1 MGHESGERDRE
12 RDWGE
17 REKEREYTAAKERVC
32 CKGTGRVGRER
43 KRESGEYVR
52 RVRERVCLE
61 MHLGDREREGVK
73 DRKRLSERRKV
84 KHRNGGRKKK
94 KRGLKGDNESEAK
107 GRDCGESV
115 SPSCRHP

>member
-12 RDWGE
+12 RVGRE
-17 REKEREYTAAKERVC
+17 RERECTAAKERVC

-61 MHLGDREREGVK
+61 MQEEK
-73 DRKRLSERRKV
+73 
-84 KHRNGGRKKK
+84 
-94 KRGLKGDNESEAK
+94 
-107 GRDCGESV
+107 
-115 SPSCRHP
+115 

>member
-1 MGHESGERDRE
+1 M
-12 RDWGE
+12 
-17 REKEREYTAAKERVC
+17 
-32 CKGTGRVGRER
+32 RVGREIERETGARER
-43 KRESGEYVR
+43 KRESALQRKRECVAREQGEWDERERERESGEYVR
-52 RVRERVCLE
+52 RVRERESLFR
-61 MHLGDREREGVK
+61 DA
-73 DRKRLSERRKV
+73 RRKV

>member
-12 RDWGE
+12 RVGRERERERVHCGE
-17 REKEREYTAAKERVC
+17 RESVLQGNRESGTREKERE
-32 CKGTGRVGRER
+32 REWGICEKS
-43 KRESGEYVR
+43 KRESLFR
-52 RVRERVCLE
+52 
-61 MHLGDREREGVK
+61 DA
-73 DRKRLSERRKV
+73 RRKV

-107 GRDCGESV
+107 RRDCGESV

>member
-1 MGHESGERDRE
+1 MRVGREIERE
-12 RDWGE
+12 WGE
-17 REKEREYTAAKERVC
+17 REKERECTAAKERVC

-43 KRESGEYVR
+43 KRE
-52 RVRERVCLE
+52 REWGICE
-61 MHLGDREREGVK
+61 KSKRESLFR
-73 DRKRLSERRKV
+73 DARRKV

-107 GRDCGESV
+107 RRDCGETV

>member
-1 MGHESGERDRE
+1 MLQGNRESGT
-12 RDWGE
+12 
-17 REKEREYTAAKERVC
+17 REKEREWGICEKS
-32 CKGTGRVGRER
+32 K
-43 KRESGEYVR
+43 
-52 RVRERVCLE
+52 RERVCLE
-61 MHLGDREREGVK
+61 MHGGDRERESGRWVK

>member
-1 MGHESGERDRE
+1 MRVGREIERE
-12 RDWGE
+12 REWGE
-17 REKEREYTAAKERVC
+17 RKKERESAAKERVC
-32 CKGTGRVGRER
+32 CMGTGRVGRER
-43 KRESGEYVR
+43 KSGEYVR

-61 MHLGDREREGVK
+61 MHGGDRERESGRWVK

-107 GRDCGESV
+107 GRDCGETV